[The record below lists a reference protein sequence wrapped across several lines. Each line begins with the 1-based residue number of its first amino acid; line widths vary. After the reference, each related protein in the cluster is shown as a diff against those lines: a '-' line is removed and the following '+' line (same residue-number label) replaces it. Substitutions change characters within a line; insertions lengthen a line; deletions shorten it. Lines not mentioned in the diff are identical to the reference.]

1 MKRAFKIILIIITLV
16 IFLGAGFIL
25 TLHLTEFKPPE
36 SKIIEVS
43 DNSDNSSDNYFDL
56 DTTIKLLTFNTGYAS
71 LSETEDF
78 VMDGGEKGRMD
89 TKEEVEA
96 NIDGISSIL
105 ERENVDIYLLQ
116 EVDVDSSRSYN
127 IDQYDHYKT
136 ILGSASVLAYNYRC
150 VFVPFPLDITQMMGK
165 VNSGIA
171 TFSDNYT
178 SEAERIQL
186 PGSFSW
192 PLRLANLKRCILIS
206 RFPINGT
213 DKELIVINVHLSAY
227 DDGSMR
233 QEETAALQAI
243 MQIEYDLG
251 NYVVVGGDFN
261 QTFPDAVDITYN
273 SGTDTYTYDYL
284 YELIDENYWQA
295 PPIDDDWFLVNNFQ
309 FGIDI
314 SVPTCRLLNQ
324 PLDKVNSANN
334 QYYVIDG
341 FIVSPNVTI
350 SSAETLDENFVY
362 SDHNPVKLEITL
374 NS

>member
-1 MKRAFKIILIIITLV
+1 MKRAFKIILIIITVV
-16 IFLGAGFIL
+16 IALGAGFIL
-25 TLHLTEFKPPE
+25 TLQLTEFKPPE

-43 DNSDNSSDNYFDL
+43 DNSANSSDNYFDL
-56 DTTIKLLTFNTGYAS
+56 DTTIKFLTFNTGYAS

-89 TKEEVEA
+89 TREEVEA
-96 NIDGISSIL
+96 NVAGITSIL

-116 EVDVDSSRSYN
+116 EIDVDSSRSYN

-136 ILGSASVLAYNYRC
+136 ILGTASVLAYNYRC
-150 VFVPFPLDITQMMGK
+150 VFVPFPLNITQMMGK

-171 TFSDNYT
+171 TFSDNYS
-178 SEAERIQL
+178 SEAERVQL

-192 PLRLANLKRCILIS
+192 PLRLANLKRCVLIS

-233 QEETAALQAI
+233 QEETEALQGI
-243 MQIEYDLG
+243 MQAEYDLG

-261 QTFPDAVDITYN
+261 QTFPDAVDITYD

-284 YELIDENYWQA
+284 YELYDENYWQA
-295 PPIDDDWFLVNNFQ
+295 PPIDGDWFTNNNFQ

-324 PLDKVNSANN
+324 PLDKVISTNN
-334 QYYVIDG
+334 QYYSIDG
-341 FIVSPNVTI
+341 FIVSPNITI
-350 SSAETLDENFVY
+350 NNAETLDENFVY